1 MQGCQGAVALGVVV
15 GPRWVKGA
23 SFSQTLVIFMYRVG
37 SCDPQAKISPKTRK
51 SFEFTAKLCA
61 ATGLTKQLGTEKY
74 TEAAI
79 SSIPWVHPR
88 PSGNA

>member
-37 SCDPQAKISPKTRK
+37 SCDPQAGNQPENQEIS
-51 SFEFTAKLCA
+51 
-61 ATGLTKQLGTEKY
+61 
-74 TEAAI
+74 
-79 SSIPWVHPR
+79 
-88 PSGNA
+88 